1 MKRIILV
8 LLGIIFIGSLTG
20 CGQTNN
26 KFSFDKAKEIIE
38 KRLTNLEE
46 IKESTLEDV
55 YNLDVSKMDKYV
67 FKTNSDGD
75 FYAIIKTD
83 NISEVK
89 VNMKDYFDKVR
100 KFNTNYSPER
110 LELLNNRVE
119 KEIDSYLIYIIAE
132 SANDIY
138 SDILKSL

>member
-1 MKRIILV
+1 MKKLILV
-8 LLGIIFIGSLTG
+8 FLGIVFIGSLTG

-26 KFSFDKAKEIIE
+26 KFDFDKAKETIE
-38 KRLTNLEE
+38 KKLTNLEE
-46 IKESTLEDV
+46 INKSTLEDV

-75 FYAIIKTD
+75 FYAIIKTN
-83 NISEVK
+83 NISDVK

-100 KFNTNYSPER
+100 KFNANYSPER
-110 LELLNNRVE
+110 LELLENRVE

-138 SDILKSL
+138 SDIVKSL